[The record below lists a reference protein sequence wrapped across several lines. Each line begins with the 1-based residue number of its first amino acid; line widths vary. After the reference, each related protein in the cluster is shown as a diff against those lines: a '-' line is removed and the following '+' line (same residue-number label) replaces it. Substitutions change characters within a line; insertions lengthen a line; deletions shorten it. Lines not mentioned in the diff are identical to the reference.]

1 MCPRTVQSEHS
12 EHITFLKFSSFFM
25 LNFTISFILSSLS
38 DPQNNNE
45 SFALTLVFSPLAMNL
60 QLLLIIFEM
69 YLNPDWILSMVH
81 SIDWT

>member
-1 MCPRTVQSEHS
+1 
-12 EHITFLKFSSFFM
+12 M

-45 SFALTLVFSPLAMNL
+45 SFALTLVLSHLAMNL